1 MRLARTFD
9 SLRKPVVVPKIDNIN
24 EVIHAIFTT
33 PDGRVFM
40 QWLWDQHV
48 TSQQSMMIDER
59 AYREAEGKK
68 RLVHDLTNRV
78 EEFARGPTG
87 PKSERS

>member
-1 MRLARTFD
+1 MRQARTFD
-9 SLRKPVVVPKIDNIN
+9 SLRKPAIAPKTENIN
-24 EVIHAIFTT
+24 EVIHAVFNT
-33 PDGRVFM
+33 PDGRALL

-48 TSQQSMMIDER
+48 TSQQPMMADER

-87 PKSERS
+87 PKSEQS